1 MVNNFDKIRSNL
13 PQIFNIMKKS
23 IIIIAAICIANF
35 VFAQDIIIKRNSDSL
50 KVKVTEVGIDEIK
63 YHFHNEKDGPNYSID
78 KAEVALIRFESGRVE
93 TFEVN
98 FLAPLATKL
107 QTNRALKINLIAPVL
122 GYTKVSYEQMVK
134 PGQSI
139 EFSGSFIGLGIE
151 RQNEARGFA
160 ASAAYKFIKTPN
172 YYTRGIRTTHQLQG
186 VYVAPTVQLG
196 SFSATNNPLIRI
208 FSQENTERTSTSY
221 ATAMLYLGS
230 QSVFGNHFL
239 IDINAGL
246 GIGTVSGTERFLLFG
261 NTGIANFFFGTNL
274 KVGYSF

>member
-1 MVNNFDKIRSNL
+1 
-13 PQIFNIMKKS
+13 MKKS

-50 KVKVTEVGIDEIK
+50 KVKVTEVNIDEIK
-63 YHFHNEKDGPNYSID
+63 YRFSTEPDGASYSID

-93 TFEVN
+93 TFEAN
-98 FLAPLATKL
+98 YLAPIATNL
-107 QTNRALKINLIAPVL
+107 QTKRALKINLVAPVL

-186 VYVAPTVQLG
+186 LYVAPTVQVG
-196 SFSATNNPLIRI
+196 AFSATDNPIIRI
-208 FSQENTERTSTSY
+208 FSQESTERTSTSY
-221 ATAMLYLGS
+221 ATGMLYVGS
-230 QSVFGNHFL
+230 QSIFGNSFL

-246 GIGTVSGTERFLLFG
+246 GIGAVSGTERILLYGVSSGG
-261 NTGIANFFFGTNL
+261 NIFFGANL